1 MLLFFEKKDPKVF
14 QVWRLNFI
22 EKMGQKKII
31 VDFFLLAFNSKLGH
45 FDKNLD
51 QVHIRVFLFRTF
63 FFQICRN
70 FSSTK
75 LVIFLLSP

>member
-31 VDFFLLAFNSKLGH
+31 VDFFIG
-45 FDKNLD
+45 
-51 QVHIRVFLFRTF
+51 I
-63 FFQICRN
+63 
-70 FSSTK
+70 
-75 LVIFLLSP
+75 